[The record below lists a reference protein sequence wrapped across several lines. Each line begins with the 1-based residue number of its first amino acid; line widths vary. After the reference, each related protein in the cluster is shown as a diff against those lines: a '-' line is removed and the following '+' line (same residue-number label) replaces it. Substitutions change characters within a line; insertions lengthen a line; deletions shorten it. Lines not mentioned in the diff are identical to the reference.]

1 MKCVDL
7 KRRTRVPCLGFAIL
21 LIAAGCVGPRVHEPR
36 NLSASKAEL
45 VRYHESGAYERALS
59 AVAVKASDWIKTR
72 AARRAPGERQAVVLD
87 IDETVLSNW
96 ESMKQLD
103 FGYVPERWEAWVES
117 AGAKAIAPVRETYRT
132 ARAAG
137 IAVIFLTGRDERQ
150 ASATERNLRQ
160 EGFGDFE
167 RLIVRTADHAHT
179 SAVEF
184 KTAARRAL
192 VTEGWTIIANV
203 GDQKS
208 DLIGGYAERTFKLP
222 NPFYLTE

>member
-1 MKCVDL
+1 MMRASL
-7 KRRTRVPCLGFAIL
+7 KQRSLSCFALAL
-21 LIAAGCVGPRVHEPR
+21 LLAAAGCVSRVHEPR

-45 VRYHESGAYERALS
+45 VRYHDSGAYERALS
-59 AVAVKASDWIKTR
+59 DVAVKASEWIKTR
-72 AARRAPGERQAVVLD
+72 AARRAPGERLAVVFD
-87 IDETVLSNW
+87 VDETLLSNW

-103 FGYVPERWEAWVES
+103 FGYVPERWESWVER
-117 AGAKAIAPVRETYRT
+117 AGAKAIAPVGETYRA
-132 ARAAG
+132 ARLAG
-137 IAVIFLTGRDERQ
+137 VAVIFLTGRDEHQ

-160 EGFGDFE
+160 EGFGDFD
-167 RLIVRTADHAHT
+167 RLIVRTADHART

-184 KTAARRAL
+184 KTAVRRAL